1 MGRLQWSPL
10 TEIIDMKDIAII
22 GAGGFGR
29 EVACIIRRI
38 NEVSPTWNLVGF
50 YDDDP
55 SLQGVS
61 NQFGKVM
68 GMVDSLNTIRKHM
81 SVVIAIGS
89 PMAISNVV
97 ARLSNPML
105 DYPNIIAP
113 SVTFLDKD
121 TVSLGKG
128 NIIGTD
134 CSISCNIS
142 IGNFSV
148 INCMTQ
154 IGHDV
159 TIGDCNVIM
168 PSCNLSGGVVIGN
181 NNFMG
186 VKSIVLQYLSIGN
199 NTRIGAASVVMRNT
213 KDGLLYL
220 GNPAK
225 GIEV

>member
-1 MGRLQWSPL
+1 MARLQWNPL

-29 EVACIIRRI
+29 EVACIIRQI
-38 NEVSPTWNLVGF
+38 NDISPTWNLIGF

-61 NQFGKVM
+61 NSYGEVI
-68 GMVDSLNTIRKHM
+68 GNVESLNSIEKQL
-81 SVVIAIGS
+81 SVVVAIGS
-89 PMAISNVV
+89 PMAISNIVT
-97 ARLSNPML
+97 RLSNPKL
-105 DYPNIIAP
+105 DFPNIIAP
-113 SVTFLDKD
+113 STTFLDKGS
-121 TVSLGKG
+121 VSLGKG
-128 NIIGTD
+128 NIVGSN
-134 CSISCNIS
+134 CSVSCNIS
-142 IGNFSV
+142 IGNFTV

-168 PSCNLSGGVVIGN
+168 PSCNISGGVKIGN
-181 NNFMG
+181 CNFMG

-213 KDGLLYL
+213 KDSLLYL

-225 GIEV
+225 GIEL